1 MPWHARLQ
9 LDYTAE
15 HNARTVARYEHNG
28 PLRILQSLY
37 PEGDGAGV
45 VFCRVVE
52 LKAGV
57 PGHVVMG
64 CYEMSS

>member
-37 PEGDGAGV
+37 PDRKSV
-45 VFCRVVE
+45 V
-52 LKAGV
+52 
-57 PGHVVMG
+57 
-64 CYEMSS
+64 